1 MAWSYVGGERRGST
15 RMTLV
20 PDIPTSRSP
29 GRQDQATAGL
39 APAPLRAF
47 RVEGRTFIKQ
57 TSSALRIISCA
68 DSLMIQLAPH
78 WANYSWLLNAV
89 TMMIQC
95 GQSKRRWYVLMA
107 ASSLYIV
114 RFVSS
119 SLLATYFST
128 D

>member
-1 MAWSYVGGERRGST
+1 
-15 RMTLV
+15 MTLV

-68 DSLMIQLAPH
+68 DSLMIQLASH
-78 WANYSWLLNAV
+78 WANYPWLLNAV
-89 TMMIQC
+89 TMIQC